1 MRGGR
6 SAERFARCTA
16 QHGHVRI
23 CDAVVWPNLDSRPV
37 YDHVA
42 EFAPPSPAVI
52 DPEDDAPIGG
62 FGADPERCEKRGCVP
77 LDMHAVEVVEVP
89 DPHGTPYLYS
99 PTQDVEHMFESLT
112 NLGGRVT

>member
-1 MRGGR
+1 M
-6 SAERFARCTA
+6 T
-16 QHGHVRI
+16 
-23 CDAVVWPNLDSRPV
+23 
-37 YDHVA
+37 

-52 DPEDDAPIGG
+52 DPEDDAPISG
-62 FGADPERCEKRGCVP
+62 FDADAERGEKSCCVP

-99 PTQDVEHMFESLT
+99 PTRNVEHMFESLT